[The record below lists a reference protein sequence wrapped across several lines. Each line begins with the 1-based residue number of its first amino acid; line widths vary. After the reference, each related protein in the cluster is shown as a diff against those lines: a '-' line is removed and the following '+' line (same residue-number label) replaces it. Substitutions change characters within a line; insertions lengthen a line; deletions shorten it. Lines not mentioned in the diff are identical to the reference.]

1 MVTRGHVTSC
11 SSVIGPRIGSGG
23 STLHILRELQLR
35 HGAAQLASWRVLLIH
50 AGGYSKRLPSHS
62 CSGKIFSPL
71 PIETAG
77 GGGGRG
83 AWQMLDLKLALYLPF
98 LGLMQPGLFVTAS
111 DDIEVYNMD
120 PAPGPGAPVAGAA
133 VTALAHPSSLYIGT
147 THGVYV
153 LPPAAAAGD
162 TAHARPLQEVRPCL
176 EVLQKPS
183 VELMRERG
191 AVTRA
196 ADSGEETVYSDSA
209 FWVGAASCAQLLQLY
224 EELGGQLGGELC
236 IYGDFLT
243 VLGSGRHKHHVSELY
258 RHAAPQPDPI
268 TAVRRAL
275 HARLG
280 DTALA
285 VLSLHQS
292 KFYHLGTT
300 QVSSQ
305 QWQLYIGSLDH
316 NNVSTTQEYLHGLTQ
331 DRFLRQELNLAS
343 VVSSSLGAEAASCV
357 QGIVLSSVISEAVTV
372 PPDTIVEYSHVQS
385 KVQSHHLLSFSR
397 PPNPDC

>member
-11 SSVIGPRIGSGG
+11 SSLIGPRIGSGG

-77 GGGGRG
+77 GGGGGGRG

-98 LGLMQPGLFVTAS
+98 LALMQPGLFVTAS

-153 LPPAAAAGD
+153 MPPAAAAGD

-258 RHAAPQPDPI
+258 RHAAPQPDPV

-305 QWQLYIGSLDH
+305 QWPALYCWQPGP
-316 NNVSTTQEYLHGLTQ
+316 Q
-331 DRFLRQELNLAS
+331 
-343 VVSSSLGAEAASCV
+343 
-357 QGIVLSSVISEAVTV
+357 
-372 PPDTIVEYSHVQS
+372 
-385 KVQSHHLLSFSR
+385 
-397 PPNPDC
+397 

>member
-11 SSVIGPRIGSGG
+11 SSLIGPRIGSGG

-153 LPPAAAAGD
+153 MPPAAAAGN

-209 FWVGAASCAQLLQLY
+209 FWVGAGSCAQLLQLY

-280 DTALA
+280 DTALS

-305 QWQLYIGSLDH
+305 QWQLYIARH
-316 NNVSTTQEYLHGLTQ
+316 
-331 DRFLRQELNLAS
+331 
-343 VVSSSLGAEAASCV
+343 
-357 QGIVLSSVISEAVTV
+357 QGG
-372 PPDTIVEYSHVQS
+372 PQ
-385 KVQSHHLLSFSR
+385 
-397 PPNPDC
+397 

>member
-1 MVTRGHVTSC
+1 
-11 SSVIGPRIGSGG
+11 
-23 STLHILRELQLR
+23 
-35 HGAAQLASWRVLLIH
+35 
-50 AGGYSKRLPSHS
+50 
-62 CSGKIFSPL
+62 
-71 PIETAG
+71 
-77 GGGGRG
+77 
-83 AWQMLDLKLALYLPF
+83 MLDLKLALYLPF
-98 LGLMQPGLFVTAS
+98 LALMQPGLFVTAS

-162 TAHARPLQEVRPCL
+162 TAHARPLQEVQPCL

-196 ADSGEETVYSDSA
+196 ADTGEETVYSDSA

-243 VLGSGRHKHHVSELY
+243 CLGSGRRKHHVSELY
-258 RHAAPQPDPI
+258 RDVAPQPDPI

-305 QWQLYIGSLDH
+305 QWPALYWQRVHTAII
-316 NNVSTTQEYLHGLTQ
+316 
-331 DRFLRQELNLAS
+331 
-343 VVSSSLGAEAASCV
+343 C
-357 QGIVLSSVISEAVTV
+357 
-372 PPDTIVEYSHVQS
+372 
-385 KVQSHHLLSFSR
+385 
-397 PPNPDC
+397 